1 MPEPILRLEGVN
13 TYYGM
18 VHALKGISMEIG
30 KGEIVAL
37 IGSNGAGK
45 TTTMHTISG
54 ILKPKQGKIV
64 YDGKDITQ
72 CSPSEIVKLGICL
85 SPEGR
90 EVFPDLTVQD
100 NLKLGAFTRKDR
112 AKIAED
118 YDKVYGLFPR
128 LFERKTQV
136 AKTLSGGEQQML
148 AIGRALMGDPQ
159 VLLLDEPSLGLSP
172 NLVMLIFD
180 LVKDIKK
187 LGVTILL
194 VEQNAKM
201 ALKTADR
208 AYVLETGRIT
218 LSGTGSDLLTDD
230 NVRKAYLGNIQ

>member
-1 MPEPILRLEGVN
+1 MSKPILQLKNVN

-18 VHALKGISMEIG
+18 IHAINDINMEIY

-45 TTTMHTISG
+45 TTTLNTISG
-54 ILKPKQGKIV
+54 LLIPKKGQII
-64 YDGKDITQ
+64 YDGQDITNTVA
-72 CSPSEIVKLGICL
+72 SEIVKLGICL

-90 EVFPDLTVQD
+90 EVFPDLSVQD
-100 NLKLGAFTRKDR
+100 NLKLGTFVRKD
-112 AKIAED
+112 KVGIIKS
-118 YDKVYGLFPR
+118 YDEVYSLFPR
-128 LFERKTQV
+128 LKERKLQI

-148 AIGRALMGDPQ
+148 AIGRALMANPK

-172 NLVMLIFD
+172 NLVILIFD
-180 LVKDIKK
+180 LIKK
-187 LGVTILL
+187 IKSLGTTILL

-208 AYVLETGRIT
+208 GYVLETGRIS
-218 LSGTGSDLLTDD
+218 LEGSGHDLLTDD
-230 NVRKAYLGNIQ
+230 NVRKAYLGNI

>member
-1 MPEPILRLEGVN
+1 MSEKILELKGVN

-18 VHALKGISMEIG
+18 IHAIKDINMEIYQ
-30 KGEIVAL
+30 GEIVAL

-45 TTTMHTISG
+45 TTTLNTISG
-54 ILKPKQGKIV
+54 LLTPKKGQIL
-64 YDGKDITQ
+64 YRGKDITNF
-72 CSPSEIVKLGICL
+72 SASEIVKLGICL

-100 NLKLGAFTRKDR
+100 NLKLGAFVRKD
-112 AKIAED
+112 KDGIKKT
-118 YDKVYGLFPR
+118 YDEVYNLFPR
-128 LFERKTQV
+128 LKERRTQI

-148 AIGRALMGDPQ
+148 AIGRSLMADPK

-172 NLVMLIFD
+172 NLVLLIFD
-180 LVKDIKK
+180 LIKEIK
-187 LGVTILL
+187 SLGTTILL

-208 AYVLETGRIT
+208 GYVLETGKIS
-218 LSGTGSDLLTDD
+218 LEGTGHDLLTDD
-230 NVRKAYLGNIQ
+230 NVRKAYLGNI

>member
-1 MPEPILRLEGVN
+1 MSDKILELKNVN

-18 VHALKGISMEIG
+18 IHAIKDINMEIH

-45 TTTMHTISG
+45 STTLNTISG
-54 ILKPKQGKIV
+54 LLKPKKGQIFYEGN
-64 YDGKDITQ
+64 DITTA
-72 CSPSEIVKLGICL
+72 SASEVVKLGICL

-90 EVFPDLTVQD
+90 EVFPNLSVQD
-100 NLKLGAFTRKDR
+100 NLKLGAFVRKDK
-112 AKIAED
+112 AGI
-118 YDKVYGLFPR
+118 DKSYKEVFELFPR
-128 LFERKTQV
+128 LKERKTQI

-148 AIGRALMGDPQ
+148 AIGRALMANPK

-180 LVKDIKK
+180 LIKEIK
-187 LGVTILL
+187 SLGTTILL

-208 AYVLETGRIT
+208 GYVLETGKIS
-218 LSGTGSDLLTDD
+218 LEGEGKQLLTDD
-230 NVRKAYLGNIQ
+230 NVRKAYLGNI